1 MILHNNINY
10 LAEVVGKKEVET
22 FSTFEKRKNSLT
34 NQIAK
39 NLSSGINKHDVI
51 QTNKSKWK

>member
-10 LAEVVGKKEVET
+10 LAEAVGKKEVET

-34 NQIAK
+34 NHIAK
-39 NLSSGINKHDVI
+39 NLSYGINKHDVI

>member
-34 NQIAK
+34 NHISK
-39 NLSSGINKHDVI
+39 NLSYGINKHDII
-51 QTNKSKWK
+51 QTNKCKWK